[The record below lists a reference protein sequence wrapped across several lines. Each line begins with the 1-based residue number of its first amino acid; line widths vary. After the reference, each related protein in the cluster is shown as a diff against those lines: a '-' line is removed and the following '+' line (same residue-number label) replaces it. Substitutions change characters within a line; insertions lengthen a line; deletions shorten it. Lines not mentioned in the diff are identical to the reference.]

1 MTRLT
6 EAPAPLDHVP
16 NAGDPAAEP
25 TARTPAV
32 PEAPAA
38 PKAAPDLD
46 GFFPPEADSFAEAP
60 EPTPAP
66 APAEPAVEAV
76 LPAETPSPPPERP
89 APVRRAPTPEPPRRR
104 FRLAVLIPLVVF
116 AGLAALFFTRLDD
129 GADPST
135 IPSALI
141 GQPAP
146 TTDLPPLAGLTRDG
160 QPVPGLDASDF
171 KGRVTL
177 VNVWASWC
185 APCRLE
191 HPLVLALS
199 QDPRIRVV
207 GINYKDLSDN
217 ALRFINALGNP
228 FAAVGVDANGR
239 AAIEWGVYG
248 VPETFVVGADGT
260 IRYKQIGPLT
270 PEAVSGPFGAAIE
283 AALKDAAAKPAG
295 GS

>member
-1 MTRLT
+1 M
-6 EAPAPLDHVP
+6 
-16 NAGDPAAEP
+16 
-25 TARTPAV
+25 
-32 PEAPAA
+32 
-38 PKAAPDLD
+38 
-46 GFFPPEADSFAEAP
+46 
-60 EPTPAP
+60 
-66 APAEPAVEAV
+66 
-76 LPAETPSPPPERP
+76 
-89 APVRRAPTPEPPRRR
+89 
-104 FRLAVLIPLVVF
+104 LIPLVVF